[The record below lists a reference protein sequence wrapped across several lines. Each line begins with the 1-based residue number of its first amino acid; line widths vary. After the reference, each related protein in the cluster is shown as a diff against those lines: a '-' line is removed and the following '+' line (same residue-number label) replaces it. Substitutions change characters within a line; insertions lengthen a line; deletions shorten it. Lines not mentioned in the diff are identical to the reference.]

1 MTRTLTENAKFVDT
15 KVTYH
20 IEVAGS
26 LIVVENVPA
35 RVYIETGE
43 RLFSPRTVERLQEMI
58 REPSQAARFIQTPVY
73 TYD

>member
-1 MTRTLTENAKFVDT
+1 MTRTSGSNDEFVDT

-20 IEVAGS
+20 IEAAGS

-35 RVYIETGE
+35 RVDVETGE

-58 REPSQAARFIQTPVY
+58 REPSRPSRFTQTPVY

>member
-1 MTRTLTENAKFVDT
+1 MTENAKFVDT
-15 KVTYH
+15 KVIYH

-35 RVYIETGE
+35 RVDVETGE
-43 RLFSPRTVERLQEMI
+43 KLFSPRTVERLQEMI
-58 REPSQAARFIQTPVY
+58 REPSRAARFIQTPVY

>member
-1 MTRTLTENAKFVDT
+1 MTHTLTENAKFVDT

-35 RVYIETGE
+35 RVDIETGE
-43 RLFSPRTVERLQEMI
+43 ELFSPRTVERLQEMI